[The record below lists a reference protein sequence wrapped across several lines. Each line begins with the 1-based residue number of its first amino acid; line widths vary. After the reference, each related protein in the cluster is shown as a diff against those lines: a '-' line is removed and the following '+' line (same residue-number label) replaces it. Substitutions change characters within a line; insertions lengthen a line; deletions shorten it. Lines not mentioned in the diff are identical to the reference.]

1 MKNNKTKTIAAALLA
16 GASSG
21 VALAASP
28 PVTHYW
34 PLVKEAKADNR
45 QSTDAAHRVLQ
56 AARSS
61 ANANIEYY
69 AGLLREHGWG
79 VQANYAKATYWYKKA
94 AEQGQVN
101 AEFHLGYAYQHAE
114 GVPRNYAK
122 ATYWYKKAAE
132 QGSAH
137 AETNLGTAYVKGHG
151 VPPNVA
157 QAIYWYKKAAEQGSA
172 HAENFLGIVYQ
183 GQSTYWFI
191 QAAAQGYAPAE
202 MMLAYAYQ
210 HGLGINQSRAK
221 ATYWY
226 KKAKAAE

>member
-79 VQANYAKATYWYKKA
+79 VQA
-94 AEQGQVN
+94 
-101 AEFHLGYAYQHAE
+101 
-114 GVPRNYAK
+114 NYAK